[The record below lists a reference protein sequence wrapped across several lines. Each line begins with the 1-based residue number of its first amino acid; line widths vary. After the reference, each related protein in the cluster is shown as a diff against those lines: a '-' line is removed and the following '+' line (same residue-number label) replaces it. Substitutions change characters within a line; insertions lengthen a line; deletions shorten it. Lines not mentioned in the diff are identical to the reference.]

1 MGKYLLVVL
10 VIAAV
15 YLVARAYAR
24 NSRRDASASSQP
36 TKGEDMVQCLHCGVH
51 LPRSES
57 VQADGGSFCS
67 EEHRRLH
74 AR

>member
-1 MGKYLLVVL
+1 MGKFLLVVL

-24 NSRRDASASSQP
+24 SARRDVSDSSEP
-36 TKGEDMVQCLHCGVH
+36 ARGEDMVQCLHCGVH

-57 VQADGGSFCS
+57 LQADGGSFCS

-74 AR
+74 SR